1 MTKDWK
7 PVTPDGRIYELSY
20 VDLLIELQDMVDSDA
35 IYEEDKEDINNAL
48 AILKVKLWRYSY

>member
-35 IYEEDKEDINNAL
+35 IYEEDAL
-48 AILKVKLWRYSY
+48 FGDVIYG